1 MSHATPADE
10 PAPANGTDPEESV
23 PPAGIQAAAAPAT
36 TTAPPKT
43 TPHNPKRAV
52 PVLLAVFL
60 FALVIDN
67 GFKYMSLPIAEDL
80 GLDINTVSLQATLA
94 GIIIGIGAVVY
105 STLADSVSIRRL
117 LIVSVILMVI
127 GSLIGFAG
135 QNSFALVLT
144 GRIIQTAGLAAAE
157 TLYVVYVTKYLSK
170 KDQKTYLGFST
181 SAFQLS
187 VFIGV
192 VGSGFI
198 ATYIHWTALFL
209 ITLLAVIAL
218 PAILK
223 YVPKEQPAGSHLDVF
238 GLFLIALIAT
248 GITLFFQAFN
258 WIWVLPAAVAIALFI
273 WHIRTHDNAV
283 VTSEFFANK
292 SYTFMLIVVFIL
304 YSVSLGY
311 TFILPFLMSDIHGYD
326 VAQTSLIIGPGY
338 AVAAVVGALSGV
350 IGKALNSKQAITI
363 AITMIT
369 LALAVP
375 AFLVESSAI
384 IFMISM
390 IVFVSGFALMYAPLL
405 STAVGNIPPQK
416 SGVAI
421 GFYNMTIN
429 IGVPI
434 GIAYTARLA
443 ESQVSFASGLT
454 GASTETA
461 GTYATI
467 LLILA
472 AIAALALVLY
482 QVFARILERDGNP
495 AERQAVEEATDR

>member
-1 MSHATPADE
+1 MSHATPAGADL
-10 PAPANGTDPEESV
+10 PASDDVPAAATPT
-23 PPAGIQAAAAPAT
+23 AGIEAAAAPSRSVPPRR
-36 TTAPPKT
+36 APVR
-43 TPHNPKRAV
+43 NPKRAV
-52 PVLLAVFL
+52 PILLAIFV

-67 GFKYMSLPIAEDL
+67 GFKYMSLPISQDL

-117 LIVSVILMVI
+117 LVASIILMAI

-135 QNSFALVLT
+135 QNSFPVVLT
-144 GRIIQTAGLAAAE
+144 GRIVQTAGLAAAE

-170 KDQKTYLGFST
+170 RDQKTYLGFST

-198 ATYIHWTALFL
+198 ATSIGWTALFL
-209 ITLLAVIAL
+209 ITLLALLAL
-218 PAILK
+218 PGIIK
-223 YVPKEQPAGSHLDVF
+223 YVPKEQQVGSRLDVF
-238 GLFLIALIAT
+238 GLLLIAVFAT
-248 GITLFFQAFN
+248 SVMLFMQHFN
-258 WIWVLPAAVAIALFI
+258 WVWLLPVLGALALFV
-273 WHIRTHDNAV
+273 WHIRTHDDAI

-292 SYTFMLIVVFIL
+292 SYTLMLIVVFVL

-311 TFILPFLMSDIHGYD
+311 TFILPFLMSDVHGYD
-326 VAQTSLIIGPGY
+326 VARTSLVIGPGY

-350 IGKALNSKQAITI
+350 IAKVLNSRQAITI
-363 AITMIT
+363 AIAMIT
-369 LALAVP
+369 LALVVP
-375 AFLVESSAI
+375 AFLVETSVAV
-384 IFMISM
+384 FVISM

-405 STAVGNIPPQK
+405 STAVGDIPPEK

-429 IGVPI
+429 IAVPI
-434 GIAYTARLA
+434 GIAYTAALA
-443 ESQVSFASGLT
+443 GSNVSFLSGPT
-454 GASTETA
+454 GASGDSA
-461 GTYATI
+461 GVYATI

-472 AIAALALVLY
+472 AISALAFVLY
-482 QVFARILERDGNP
+482 QVFARILQRDGDRV
-495 AERQAVEEATDR
+495 ERQVVEDATEL